1 MFECLNDRLEIFF
14 VVFLGRVS
22 DPADMNWHDAKTRK
36 ARRTVDQIAQ
46 TTVEMDQVPVGPFGL
61 VNRGSDSVDPS
72 QMSIDELKR
81 RFCIDHFMGMPE
93 RINDL
98 SLSLE
103 DFRQIACMA

>member
-1 MFECLNDRLEIFF
+1 M
-14 VVFLGRVS
+14 
-22 DPADMNWHDAKTRK
+22 
-36 ARRTVDQIAQ
+36 DQIAQ

-61 VNRGSDSVDPS
+61 VNWGSDSVDPS

-98 SLSLE
+98 GLSLE